1 MKQALCVNLSALE
14 SVGLNTEVNTIQYID
29 ISTITEDQYSYKD
42 RAIVDDV
49 NNVAEASLTPQIL
62 GYAVIRVMT
71 ATDIWYMV
79 YRRPDKGNETR
90 LHGLNSMG
98 FGGHVEPVDAAVN
111 TLGTLKEALKREIE
125 EEVGLV
131 IDLPLIHFSG
141 VIYDT
146 SNDVGKVHVGLV
158 SIIDINLE
166 ELANVKPSEET
177 GSIEMYNTESL
188 FTNKEQFESWSQI
201 IITALEN

>member
-42 RAIVDDV
+42 RTIVDDV

-166 ELANVKPSEET
+166 ELVNVKPSEET